1 MKKATTG
8 GIGLAVALAVLCV
21 SGVAMAGSTKDIE
34 KTTAG
39 MERALV
45 EKSGET
51 AEQSGQETEKETETE
66 TTDAGETEE
75 TSPAIKENKKED
87 YKVIAGAAEVLETV
101 AKPDEGAAEKSA
113 EELQKEE
120 ASEKAA
126 EEDLWG
132 YTNLGIAQVD
142 NHLNVRDKAGE
153 DGSLVGKMTK
163 NAACEILSVNGE
175 WAHIKSGKV
184 EGYVHT
190 DYLLM
195 DDMAKK
201 KAEEVAYTV
210 ATVTTETLKV
220 REQPSTDCPVIT
232 LVAQEERLEVVEQKP
247 EGWVKIMLDDEE
259 AYVSADYVVVDQ
271 ELETAVTMKE
281 LLYGGGISNTRI
293 DLCQYAKQFVGNPY
307 VWGGTSLT
315 NGADCSGFVQSVF
328 KKFGVSLPRSSRE
341 QVNVGTKVS
350 LADAQP
356 GDLIFYAKGG
366 TINHVALY
374 IGNGQVVHASSPKTG
389 IKISNATYRT
399 PTAVK
404 RVLS

>member
-1 MKKATTG
+1 MKKKTAG
-8 GIGLAVALAVLCV
+8 GIALVAAVTALCA
-21 SGVAMAGSTKDIE
+21 SGVAAAGSTKDIL

-39 MERALV
+39 MERIL
-45 EKSGET
+45 EGENQEEATQEEATLT
-51 AEQSGQETEKETETE
+51 AVNT
-66 TTDAGETEE
+66 
-75 TSPAIKENKKED
+75 ED
-87 YKVIAGAAEVLETV
+87 YKVVAGAAEVMEKEATVVAV
-101 AKPDEGAAEKSA
+101 AKSAKETKARAAAAKT
-113 EELQKEE
+113 EETKEE
-120 ASEKAA
+120 ETTES
-126 EEDLWG
+126 LWG
-132 YTNLGIAQVD
+132 YTNLGIAKVD

-163 NAACEILSVNGE
+163 NAACEILSVDGE

-190 DYLLM
+190 DYLLQGEE
-195 DDMAKK
+195 AKK
-201 KAEEVAYTV
+201 KAEETAYTV

-220 REQPSTDCPVIT
+220 REEPSTDCPVIT
-232 LVAQEERLEVVEQKP
+232 LVAQEERLEVVREAP
-247 EGWVKIMLDDEE
+247 GGWVKIMLDDEE
-259 AYVSADYVVVDQ
+259 AYVSSDYVKVDQ

-281 LLYGGGISNTRI
+281 LLYGGSVSNTRI
-293 DLCQYAKQFVGNPY
+293 DLCQFAKQYVGNPY

-315 NGADCSGFVQSVF
+315 RGADCSGFVLSVF
-328 KKFGVSLPRSSRE
+328 KNFGVSLPRSSRE
-341 QVNVGTKVS
+341 QVNVGTKIS

-366 TINHVALY
+366 TINHVAIY

-399 PTAVK
+399 PAAIK